1 MLYKDGLP
9 VEQYIPPAITTQEV
23 VDGADTDLK
32 SVRADYINAAI
43 LQLILSQ
50 VGDNNFTVETTD
62 WVANQDS
69 ETSSDYPYVAEIQ
82 SALYS
87 ANSAPIWQVSTTS
100 GIPSSSD
107 KSELQKISEAWFDV
121 SGITLYATALPSID
135 ILLQV
140 KGV

>member
-1 MLYKDGLP
+1 M
-9 VEQYIPPAITTQEV
+9 AITQG
-23 VDGADTDLK
+23 GAIAYGNNVIT
-32 SVRADYINAAI
+32 VT
-43 LQLILSQ
+43 Q

-62 WVANQDS
+62 WAANTDPD
-69 ETSSDYPYVAEIQ
+69 TSADYPYVAEVQ

-87 ANSAPIWQVSTTS
+87 ADSAPIWQASTTS
-100 GIPSSSD
+100 GIPSLSD
-107 KSELQKISEAWFDV
+107 KSELQKVTEAWFDV